1 MDYFTKTREE
11 LITICKENNIK
22 GYSSKKKDDIIKL
35 LSTITD
41 DTDEPEDTEEK
52 EDNNTRTNHK
62 FTFIDLFCGI
72 GGFHQALKIWM
83 VNAYLLAILMI
94 IVE

>member
-35 LSTITD
+35 LSIISD
-41 DTDEPEDTEEK
+41 DTEEK
-52 EDNNTRTNHK
+52 ED
-62 FTFIDLFCGI
+62 ILLYLFNYPTI
-72 GGFHQALKIWM
+72 TQI
-83 VNAYLLAILMI
+83 
-94 IVE
+94 

>member
-41 DTDEPEDTEEK
+41 DTEDTEEEDESDLEDK
-52 EDNNTRTNHK
+52 EEESQRVIRFDK
-62 FTFIDLFCGI
+62 FF
-72 GGFHQALKIWM
+72 
-83 VNAYLLAILMI
+83 N
-94 IVE
+94 